1 MWRTLNLSPIPAIT
15 LSVPDPA
22 PLGMCLV
29 SWPILAEATGTE
41 AEEAPVALPPLGLV
55 LDAPDALPDIASHA
69 GLVTQ
74 SDPTRDIE
82 CRATRSQSS

>member
-29 SWPILAEATGTE
+29 SLPILAEATGTE
-41 AEEAPVALPPLGLV
+41 AEEAPVALPLGLV
-55 LDAPDALPDIASHA
+55 LDPPDALSDIASRWPGHA
-69 GLVTQ
+69 QRPHPG
-74 SDPTRDIE
+74 
-82 CRATRSQSS
+82 